1 MSAQFLNQVTK
12 HPNANIR
19 VLDAIVD
26 NALNTQDLQING
38 YILKKHLKIEQQTS
52 PTTDVIA
59 NYNDNL
65 YIVTMPLTTPHS
77 TNNFTKFKITYWD
90 TQPTGSYPCINLNTN
105 LYNGTTGLPIVTGK
119 ILANNE
125 YEVTIVNVH
134 PSEDLN
140 GAMVITAEIVY
151 FI

>member
-1 MSAQFLNQVTK
+1 MSAQFLNQSTK

-26 NALNTQDLQING
+26 NSLTTNDLQINK
-38 YILKKHLKIEQQTS
+38 YIFKKHLKIEQQTS
-52 PTTDVIA
+52 PVTDVDA
-59 NYNDNL
+59 NYKEHL
-65 YIVTMPLTTPHS
+65 YIVTQPLTTPHS
-77 TNNFTKFKITYWD
+77 TNNFTKFKITSWD
-90 TQPTGSYPCINLNTN
+90 TQPTGSLPCININTN

-119 ILANNE
+119 ILPNNE

-140 GAMVITAEIVY
+140 GPMVITAELIY

>member
-1 MSAQFLNQVTK
+1 MSAQFLNQSIK

-19 VLDAIVD
+19 VLDAVID
-26 NALNTQDLQING
+26 NSVNTKDLQITG
-38 YILKKHLKIEQQTS
+38 YVMKKHFKIEQTTS
-52 PTTDVIA
+52 PTTDVNA
-59 NYNDNL
+59 NYKDNL
-65 YIVTMPLTTPHS
+65 YISTMPLTTPHS

-90 TQPTGSYPCINLNTN
+90 TQPTGSLPCINLNTN

-119 ILANNE
+119 ILPNNE

-140 GAMVITAEIVY
+140 GPMVITAEIVY
-151 FI
+151 LI